1 MVGRR
6 RLWIAGG
13 LIFLVAGVAGFVLGS
28 RIYSEAM
35 ADYRAMERTLREN
48 RALLEAKDQELA
60 NLQIADKVNRLTQEN
75 LREKVS
81 DLQTAL
87 VKLEGEV
94 YLYKNLVEDDE
105 AELGLNL
112 ESLTLYP
119 ALDENAYNYRI
130 VVRRKAVL
138 GQTIDA
144 SLSLTI
150 EGNVAGAPHSLAFN
164 EADPHINE
172 HSVAIRFKYF
182 KVLQGT
188 FVLPDGFV
196 PEKVVLSLYEQGKTG
211 SLVIRELPWR
221 VLTF

>member
-1 MVGRR
+1 
-6 RLWIAGG
+6 
-13 LIFLVAGVAGFVLGS
+13 
-28 RIYSEAM
+28 
-35 ADYRAMERTLREN
+35 MERTLRES

-81 DLQTAL
+81 ELQTAL

-119 ALDENAYNYRI
+119 ALDENTYNYRI
-130 VVRRKAVL
+130 VVRRKAAL
-138 GQTIDA
+138 SQTISA

-150 EGNVAGAPHSLAFN
+150 EGSVEGVPHSLAFN
-164 EADPHINE
+164 EADPQVSDHA
-172 HSVAIRFKYF
+172 VAIRFKYF
-182 KVLQGT
+182 KVLQGK
-188 FVLPDGFV
+188 FVLPEKFV